1 MKRTSFEGAD
11 CPVAR
16 SLDSIGDWWSLL
28 IVRDVLAGKRRFGE
42 LQKGLGMAKNILA
55 ARLRKLVERGILERV
70 PASDGSAFHEY
81 VPTERGRNLF
91 PVLVALRQWGL
102 ENAFQVGEPYR
113 ELVDRKK
120 GKPLAKLEVRAQD
133 GRPLRPEDTQF
144 LALEAGA
151 TAG

>member
-1 MKRTSFEGAD
+1 MKRTSFEDAD

-55 ARLRKLVERGILERV
+55 ARLRKLVERGILEHQ
-70 PASDGSAFHEY
+70 PAADGSAFSEY
-81 VPTERGRNLF
+81 VPTERGHKLF

-102 ENAFQVGEPYR
+102 DNYFQCGEPYR

-120 GKPLAKLEVRAQD
+120 GKPLAKMEVRAAD
-133 GRPLRPEDTQF
+133 GRVLAPEDTRF
-144 LALEAGA
+144 LALAA
-151 TAG
+151 KAA

>member
-1 MKRTSFEGAD
+1 MKRTSFEDAD

-28 IVRDVLAGKRRFGE
+28 IVRDVLSGKRRFGE

-55 ARLRKLVERGILERV
+55 ARLRKLVERGILEQV
-70 PASDGSAFHEY
+70 PASDGSAFSEY
-81 VPTERGRNLF
+81 VPTGRGRNLF

-102 ENAFQVGEPYR
+102 ENFFECGEPYA

-120 GKPLAKLEVRAQD
+120 GKPLAKLEVRAAD
-133 GRPLRPEDTQF
+133 GRLLQPEDTRF
-144 LALEAGA
+144 LAPEA

>member
-1 MKRTSFEGAD
+1 MKRTSFEDAD

-55 ARLRKLVERGILERV
+55 ARLRKLVERGILEQV
-70 PASDGSAFHEY
+70 PASDGSAFSEY
-81 VPTERGRNLF
+81 VATERGRKLF
-91 PVLVALRQWGL
+91 PVRVALGQWGL
-102 ENAFQVGEPYR
+102 DNYFQGGEPYR

-120 GKPLAKLEVRAQD
+120 GKPLAKIEVRAAD
-133 GRPLRPEDTQF
+133 GRVLRPEDTRFQ
-144 LALEAGA
+144 ALEAKA
-151 TAG
+151 A